1 MQFNVGD
8 TYQIHTFVIN
18 DDTDCED
25 MPNEKFYSNIALN
38 SRVLPINVINSQSTV
53 TIDDSE
59 EAECSELFFLHVYNN
74 YSNIILK
81 SFQTQLKQDLSS
93 QHTQL
98 LRDWD
103 L

>member
-8 TYQIHTFVIN
+8 TYQMHTVMIN

-25 MPNEKFYSNIALN
+25 MPNEEFYSYIALN

-59 EAECSELFFLHVYNN
+59 EAECSELMCIIITAALH
-74 YSNIILK
+74 
-81 SFQTQLKQDLSS
+81 
-93 QHTQL
+93 
-98 LRDWD
+98 
-103 L
+103 